1 MHQSYNTIKIIK
13 LINGDDIVCVLP
25 ADQLPPSEK
34 ILRMEK
40 PLQIKYVPQM
50 TPDGLKD
57 YIALIKW
64 AAYTPDKIISV
75 PMNKIITITNASK
88 EMERSYKQLSKTYDD
103 APIPT
108 KKQSRY
114 KQERFDDDEN
124 DEINEIW
131 DQFKDISDTKH

>member
-1 MHQSYNTIKIIK
+1 MHQSYNNIKIIK

-50 TPDGLKD
+50 TPDGLRD

-75 PMNKIITITNASK
+75 PMSKIITITNASK
-88 EMERSYKQLSKTYDD
+88 EMEKSYKHLSKTYDD
-103 APIPT
+103 APIP
-108 KKQSRY
+108 KRKQSRY
-114 KQERFDDDEN
+114 STKKFSLKEN
-124 DEINEIW
+124 EDINEIW
-131 DQFKDISDTKH
+131 DQFKDISKTKH